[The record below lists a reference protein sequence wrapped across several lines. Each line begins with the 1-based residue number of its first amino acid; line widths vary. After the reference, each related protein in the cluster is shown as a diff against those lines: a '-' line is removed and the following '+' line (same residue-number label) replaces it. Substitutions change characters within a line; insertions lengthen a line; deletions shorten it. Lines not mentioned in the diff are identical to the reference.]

1 MKKQLISIFNE
12 RLIGIAFVTFGLA
25 ACTHFPN
32 QNLDPAKNNRST
44 YQKDLNECKEDH
56 PESSAG
62 LHYSRWIDCMNL
74 KGWR

>member
-1 MKKQLISIFNE
+1 MKHLLNLDSFALVIGGIIFSM
-12 RLIGIAFVTFGLA
+12 GFV

-32 QNLDPAKNNRST
+32 QNIDATKNNRLT